1 MKKRIIAYV
10 GLFLSWCL
18 LTFLSGCC
26 INLGEVFK
34 AKYERTKNLSVPID
48 SATELY
54 VQTEV
59 GSITMT
65 GIEASACDVTAEIT
79 VKARTKDKARQL
91 AEQVQIQV
99 EPSGQRLS
107 IRAKKPAALKSRS
120 LSVNLEIATPR
131 QLDLKCT
138 THVGTIKVSDMKGR
152 VEASAD
158 VGSIICKDVV
168 AAVDLKANVGSIK
181 AKYSDS
187 APSACNADIATN
199 VGSIEFT
206 GPPQLSA
213 ELNASTNVGS
223 LKTSQPLT
231 VVGKVGKS
239 VRGTIGSGQ
248 GRVHLRTNVGSI
260 EIK

>member
-1 MKKRIIAYV
+1 MRKRTIANV
-10 GLFLSWCL
+10 GLFFSFCL
-18 LTFLSGCC
+18 LSLLSGCC
-26 INLGEVFK
+26 INLGEVFR
-34 AKYERTKNLSVPID
+34 AKYERTESLSVPING
-48 SATELY
+48 AAELY
-54 VQTEV
+54 VETEV

-65 GIEASACDVTAEIT
+65 GIDGTECDVTAEIT
-79 VKARTKDKARQL
+79 VKARTKEKARRL
-91 AEQVQIQV
+91 SEQVQIQV
-99 EPSGQRLS
+99 EPAGQRLS

-120 LSVNLEIATPR
+120 LSVNFKIATPR

-138 THVGTIKVSDMKGR
+138 THVGTIKVSNMNGR
-152 VEASAD
+152 IEASAD
-158 VGSIICKDVV
+158 VGSIICKEVV
-168 AAVDLKANVGSIK
+168 ADLELSANVGSIN
-181 AKYSDS
+181 AKYSDT